1 MFNLDTN
8 IQLTQDYEIKG
19 PTKRPTIRSELH
31 LSFIRHRQL
40 SKRALRIVK
49 IFLILFVL
57 VCNQS

>member
-8 IQLTQDYEIKG
+8 IQLTQDHEVMG
-19 PTKRPTIRSELH
+19 STKRPTIRTELD

-40 SKRALRIVK
+40 SKRASRIFK

-57 VCNQS
+57 VYNQG